1 MNRGNLIVVLLALMA
16 AWPSPLPA
24 ASGEMPVPA
33 SKSRDKGKYFLV
45 DFVRAG
51 DVVSAT
57 HKRVGKGFNT
67 YTKTETNCANMQMR
81 EMGFSDE
88 SAEAII
94 PAPTRWFE
102 PEAGTIKSDVAK
114 FVCKQAG

>member
-1 MNRGNLIVVLLALMA
+1 MNMGIGRVLMLVLLAVWTTSLLA
-16 AWPSPLPA
+16 AEL
-24 ASGEMPVPA
+24 PVPA
-33 SKSRDKGKYFLV
+33 SKSRDKGKYFLIEV
-45 DFVRAG
+45 VRDG

-57 HKRVGKGFNT
+57 YKRVGKGFNT
-67 YTKTETNCANMQMR
+67 YTKTETNCASMQMR

-102 PEAGTIKSDVAK
+102 PESGTIKRDVAK
-114 FVCKQAG
+114 FVCEQAS